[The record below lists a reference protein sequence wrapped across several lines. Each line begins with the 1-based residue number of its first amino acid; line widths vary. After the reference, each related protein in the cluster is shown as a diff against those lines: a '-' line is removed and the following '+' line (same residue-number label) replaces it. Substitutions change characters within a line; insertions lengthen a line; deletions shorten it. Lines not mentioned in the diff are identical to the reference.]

1 MNAKKKN
8 PKPVGK
14 TQQKRSKPNALPQ
27 PDPLRRE
34 LGQTLE
40 IELERQEK
48 LKRKLQ
54 AAGTAP
60 SDDVIRTTESLYS
73 SARSL
78 LGLIEKQQLP
88 DSKGDIDTIEL
99 EKRFCGFAAWVIEE
113 LGALARRGHYDPL
126 RAAWHGGQVLAET
139 IHDVA
144 LDNPLDSQFTLLGL
158 RDLQSFLSTL
168 PQRPDP
174 VSHYLWGRL
183 TGVTQN
189 ALRPCQT
196 STGYRW
202 QPVPALITEFNQ
214 IIDGPSIYDGQR
226 FNNVCLS
233 RETHKLLANI
243 HNGIDLRQLNLLL
256 LEDAYP
262 EIPWYPHLGNLR
274 RIARAALYMPSLRVN
289 TKIFKHD
296 FDKVANKIQLSKDH
310 TIRVDPQAEYQLDR
324 SATRFIVK
332 MIERFTFLR
341 KRLAEKK
348 EEYLQFKHQPQATP
362 DLKGALKLPTLKLLP
377 LTLENWL
384 AWDFNENM
392 VSELLLCEDIKP
404 LTRDTA
410 DEWLKQ
416 FLTPFVKL
424 YPRLWE
430 LTGIPYYNE
439 LLPAATVSKS
449 SKPYGVRDE
458 LLKRCRQVLEGK
470 TFFPESVA

>member
-1 MNAKKKN
+1 
-8 PKPVGK
+8 
-14 TQQKRSKPNALPQ
+14 
-27 PDPLRRE
+27 
-34 LGQTLE
+34 
-40 IELERQEK
+40 
-48 LKRKLQ
+48 
-54 AAGTAP
+54 
-60 SDDVIRTTESLYS
+60 
-73 SARSL
+73 
-78 LGLIEKQQLP
+78 
-88 DSKGDIDTIEL
+88 
-99 EKRFCGFAAWVIEE
+99 
-113 LGALARRGHYDPL
+113 
-126 RAAWHGGQVLAET
+126 
-139 IHDVA
+139 
-144 LDNPLDSQFTLLGL
+144 
-158 RDLQSFLSTL
+158 
-168 PQRPDP
+168 
-174 VSHYLWGRL
+174 
-183 TGVTQN
+183 
-189 ALRPCQT
+189 
-196 STGYRW
+196 
-202 QPVPALITEFNQ
+202 
-214 IIDGPSIYDGQR
+214 
-226 FNNVCLS
+226 
-233 RETHKLLANI
+233 
-243 HNGIDLRQLNLLL
+243 
-256 LEDAYP
+256 
-262 EIPWYPHLGNLR
+262 
-274 RIARAALYMPSLRVN
+274 MPSLRVN

-296 FDKVANKIQLSKDH
+296 LYKVANKIQLSKDH

-362 DLKGALKLPTLKLLP
+362 DLKGALKLTTLKLLP